1 MREPN
6 RIPIIIERL
15 RLLWIKH
22 PDLRL
27 GQLIENMVPRD
38 QRLYFIEDVD
48 LIEMMED
55 GYDE

>member
-6 RIPIIIERL
+6 RIIIERL